1 MYSGKETRGR
11 RQRIITV
18 IADLAKDAIS
28 REGKCYAGN
37 VTKDTQKY
45 DRKRYDTVNDQD
57 DNQIEMVNNH
67 IVIYNHRYIL

>member
-37 VTKDTQKY
+37 VTKYTQKY
-45 DRKRYDTVNDQD
+45 DRKRYDTVIDQD